1 MLTATRDVAKTQ
13 RDLAKSI
20 DGRTREGYLHGLGT
34 SLDLVTSA
42 QSLRQADLNLV
53 ILEFQVAEAR
63 ANAVLANAECNY

>member
-1 MLTATRDVAKTQ
+1 LTASRDVAKTQ

-42 QSLRQADLNLV
+42 QSLRQADINLV
-53 ILEFQVAEAR
+53 LLEFQLSEAR
-63 ANAVLANAECNY
+63 ANAVLSNADCGY